1 MLVLTGMKSTSVTLN
16 IVVIVLS
23 FHAVVEYYD
32 NPHCCI
38 PKFWPHD
45 DDDSLPWPTRDNG
58 FRRPMGGQDL
68 VFYFSNGL
76 I

>member
-1 MLVLTGMKSTSVTLN
+1 MIIL
-16 IVVIVLS
+16 IVVSRS
-23 FHAVVEYYD
+23 FLA
-32 NPHCCI
+32 
-38 PKFWPHD
+38 HD
-45 DDDSLPWPTRDNG
+45 DESLPWPTRDNG